1 MELTLI
7 GLMIAVIVLGV
18 VSAVVLLLSAV
29 GSVLFTLF
37 EWLADAVVS
46 IWRKR
51 GGGSLVVSVEAV
63 PFDLE
68 RVEPVA
74 PVELAPTYTEPVAR
88 KPPSKALSAPIAADI
103 GSRASGSYA
112 LWLLLVQSDF
122 LGGKWGETDWATCVV
137 GVKGGVPS
145 RIELPIRT
153 REGYEGMLL
162 KYDLGVSM
170 TVLLSEL
177 TAAYENRM
185 FHHVH
190 DVASRCFGSEVLT
203 DHNNYFEWFVRA
215 SSTKDLSPASEA
227 KKRSLSATVAHTKGS
242 LLAERNFELVH
253 RVYVA
258 ATRLTLTE

>member
-1 MELTLI
+1 
-7 GLMIAVIVLGV
+7 MIAVIVLGV
-18 VSAVVLLLSAV
+18 VGSVILVISAI

-37 EWLADAVVS
+37 EWLADAIVS

-51 GGGSLVVSVEAV
+51 GGGSPVVSVETA
-63 PFDLE
+63 PFDFE
-68 RVEPVA
+68 RVEPVT

-103 GSRASGSYA
+103 GSRASGPYA

-122 LGGKWGETDWATCVV
+122 LGGKWGETDWATCLV
-137 GVKGGVPS
+137 GVKGGVLS

-153 REGYEGMLL
+153 REAYEGMLA
-162 KYDLGVSM
+162 KYDLAVSM

-177 TAAYENRM
+177 TAAYENQM

-190 DVASRCFGSEVLT
+190 EVASQCRNSELLA
-203 DHNNYFEWFVRA
+203 DHDNYFEWFVRA
-215 SSTKDLSPASEA
+215 SSTKALNPSSDA
-227 KKRSLSATVAHTKGS
+227 KLRSLRQVVAKTKGE
-242 LLAERNFELVH
+242 LLVERNFGLVH
-253 RVYVA
+253 RIYES

>member
-7 GLMIAVIVLGV
+7 GLIIAVIVLGV
-18 VSAVVLLLSAV
+18 VSSFILVLSAI

-51 GGGSLVVSVEAV
+51 GGGSPIVTVKTVS
-63 PFDLE
+63 FDFE

-74 PVELAPTYTEPVAR
+74 PAELAPTYNEPAGRVPAF
-88 KPPSKALSAPIAADI
+88 KPLSAPIAADI

-122 LGGKWGETDWATCVV
+122 LGGKWGETDWAACVV

-153 REGYEGMLL
+153 REGYEGMLA
-162 KYDLGVSM
+162 KYDLAVSM

-177 TAAYENRM
+177 TAAYENQM

-190 DVASRCFGSEVLT
+190 DVASRCFGSDLFA
-203 DHNNYFEWFVRA
+203 DHDNYFEWFVRA
-215 SSTKDLSPASEA
+215 SSTKDLSPSSEA
-227 KKRSLSATVAHTKGS
+227 KKRSLSSVVARTKGS
-242 LLAERNFELVH
+242 LLVERNFGLVH